1 VTRRRDQDGHFSSGL
16 FSHVFVRG
24 VACRNAVIERGWL
37 LPEQVSILLSGF
49 DPEIFKRDTS
59 IEKDIDILFVGS
71 ITERRKRI
79 LSELQKEFH
88 VEWQKV
94 YGTELSLYI
103 NRAKIVLNIHAEEYL
118 DVETRV
124 FEVLGSGGFL
134 ITEKLAQENPFK
146 DGVHL
151 IETENIEEMS
161 KKIRWYLSHDQERN
175 EISDHGYKE
184 AVRSH
189 TYDSRALFVTDIVK
203 KYTKSTPS
211 YLFDQQLMKKIVF
224 REKLRGIVVIPIFAG
239 VTFLRKIKK
248 AL

>member
-1 VTRRRDQDGHFSSGL
+1 
-16 FSHVFVRG
+16 
-24 VACRNAVIERGWL
+24 
-37 LPEQVSILLSGF
+37 
-49 DPEIFKRDTS
+49 
-59 IEKDIDILFVGS
+59 
-71 ITERRKRI
+71 
-79 LSELQKEFH
+79 
-88 VEWQKV
+88 
-94 YGTELSLYI
+94 
-103 NRAKIVLNIHAEEYL
+103 VLNIHAEEYL